1 MIFKG
6 GLLMSKGNSNLFHYT
21 LGTTVSGLTQ
31 PLESYSDRG
40 IEIPQHIK
48 DMLLQLPKTGRFI
61 RGNKDDFSIQDV
73 SIMSKE
79 TGVEFA
85 KITIGSSA
93 YLIRGDQYGA
103 VIPDSLLKKMKRAGS
118 SFDYHSHPHND
129 DIIPSESDIKAFKKI
144 SRKTGQSSSMIITPN
159 GKKSSYNGS
168 GIISVG
174 TIEHTVNDDYKR
186 ALAQLFGGSLY
197 D

>member
-1 MIFKG
+1 
-6 GLLMSKGNSNLFHYT
+6 MSKGNSNLFHYT

-48 DMLLQLPKTGRFI
+48 DMLLKLPKAGGFI
-61 RGNKDDFSIQDV
+61 RGSKDDFSIQDV
-73 SIMSKE
+73 SIMSRE

-85 KITIGSSA
+85 KITIGDSA
-93 YLIRGDQYGA
+93 YLIRGNQFGA
-103 VIPDSLLKKMKRAGS
+103 VIPDSLLKKMNKAGS

-159 GKKSSYNGS
+159 GKKSLYNGS

-174 TIEHTVNDDYKR
+174 TIEHTVNDDYKK